1 MLTVLAL
8 IAIAADLVICAGIM
22 VRLWKHDNDDDRS
35 TIDVEY

>member
-22 VRLWKHDNDDDRS
+22 VRLWKHDNDRS